1 MTNGTT
7 QNGTLE
13 PLYQLDVLGPGYEQ
27 ATLDFPDDYEGQV
40 TATLIRKK
48 AAQTTPK
55 AVLYIHGFI
64 DYFFQTEMAERFNQ
78 HGFDFY
84 ALDLRKYGRSHL
96 PHQKYYN
103 VREMSEYDAEISQ
116 ALDIIGAEGHDAVLL
131 CGHSTGG
138 LTTTLYAAHHPD
150 HPLIKA
156 LWVNSPFY
164 DFNMN
169 PIKKKLGLP
178 NLSRVGKI
186 CPDLKFPSELN
197 KWYVTS
203 LHHSLKGEWDF
214 NLEWK
219 QITYPMVRLSF
230 VRAIFEAQKEIHQGV
245 SLNVPTLVMHSH
257 QTKNPKKWHKYA
269 QTSDVILDVKHIK
282 KYAKKIKGDVT
293 ICEIKDGLHDLVLS
307 EKSVR
312 ETVYQ
317 QLFEWLKQ
325 KGL

>member
-1 MTNGTT
+1 MTNSTT
-7 QNGTLE
+7 E
-13 PLYQLDVLGPGYEQ
+13 PVYQLDVLGSGYEQ
-27 ATLDFPDDYEGQV
+27 ATLNFPDDYEGEV

-48 AAQTTPK
+48 AAQPTSK

-64 DYFFQTEMAERFNQ
+64 DYFFQTEMAEQFNQ

-84 ALDLRKYGRSHL
+84 ALDLRKYGRSYL

-103 VREMSEYDAEISQ
+103 VREIAEYDAEIDQ
-116 ALDIIGAEGHDAVLL
+116 ALAIIGAEGHDAVLL
-131 CGHSTGG
+131 SGHSTGG
-138 LTTTLYAAHHPD
+138 LTTTLYTAHHPD

-169 PIKKKLGLP
+169 PIKKKLGIP

-197 KWYVTS
+197 KWYVPS
-203 LHHSLKGEWDF
+203 LHKSMHGEWDF

-219 QITYPMVRLSF
+219 QPTYPLVRLSF
-230 VRAIFEAQKEIHQGV
+230 VRAIYEAQKEIHQGV
-245 SLNVPTLVMHSH
+245 SLNVPALVMHSD
-257 QTKNPKKWHKYA
+257 QTKNPKKWHRYA
-269 QTSDVILDVKHIK
+269 QTTDVILDVKHID
-282 KYAKKIKGDVT
+282 KYARKMKGDITISKIKN
-293 ICEIKDGLHDLVLS
+293 GLHDLVLS
-307 EKSVR
+307 EQPVR
-312 ETVYQ
+312 ENVYQ
-317 QLFEWLKQ
+317 QLFDWLAL

>member
-1 MTNGTT
+1 MTEQTI
-7 QNGTLE
+7 E
-13 PLYQLDVLGPGYEQ
+13 PLYQLDVLGSGYEQ

-40 TATLIRKK
+40 TATLVRKK
-48 AAQTTPK
+48 AQQATRK

-64 DYFFQTEMAERFNQ
+64 DYFFQTEMAEQFNQ

-103 VREMSEYDAEISQ
+103 VREIAEYDAEITQ

-131 CGHSTGG
+131 SGHSTGG

-186 CPDLKFPSELN
+186 CPDLEFPSELN

-203 LHHSLKGEWDF
+203 LHKNLKGEWYF

-219 QITYPMVRLSF
+219 KTTYPWVRLSF

-245 SLNVPTLVMHSH
+245 TLNVPALVMHSD
-257 QTKNPKKWHKYA
+257 QSKNPKKWHKNV
-269 QTSDVILDVKHIK
+269 QTSDVILDVKHID
-282 KYAKKIKGDVT
+282 KYARKIKGDVT
-293 ICEIKDGLHDLVLS
+293 ISEVKNGVHDLILS

-312 ETVYQ
+312 EHVYQ
-317 QLFEWLKQ
+317 QLFAWLKQ

>member
-1 MTNGTT
+1 MTKQIT
-7 QNGTLE
+7 E
-13 PLYQLDVLGPGYEQ
+13 PLYQLDVLGSGYEQ
-27 ATLDFPDDYEGQV
+27 TTLNFPDDYEGQV
-40 TATLIRKK
+40 TATLVRKK
-48 AAQTTPK
+48 AEQSTSK

-64 DYFFQTEMAERFNQ
+64 DYFFQTEMAEQFNQ

-103 VREMSEYDAEISQ
+103 LREIAEYDAEITE
-116 ALDIIGAEGHDAVLL
+116 ALDIIAAERHDAVLL

-138 LTTTLYAAHHPD
+138 LTTTLYAAHHPN

-156 LWVNSPFY
+156 LWLNSPFY
-164 DFNMN
+164 DFNMH
-169 PIKKKLGLP
+169 PIKKKLGVP

-197 KWYVTS
+197 KWYVAS
-203 LHHSLKGEWDF
+203 LHKSMHGEWDF

-219 QITYPMVRLSF
+219 PASYPMVRLSF

-245 SLNVPTLVMHSH
+245 KLNVPALVMHSH
-257 QTKNPKKWHKYA
+257 QTKNPKKWHKDA
-269 QTSDVILDVKHIK
+269 QNSDVILNVKHIE

-293 ICEIKDGLHDLVLS
+293 VNKIHNGLHDLVLS

-312 ETVYQ
+312 ENVYQ
-317 QLFEWLKQ
+317 QLFAWLKQ

>member
-1 MTNGTT
+1 MTNGTI
-7 QNGTLE
+7 E
-13 PLYQLDVLGPGYEQ
+13 PLYQLDVLGQGYEQ

-48 AAQTTPK
+48 TVQSTQK

-103 VREMSEYDAEISQ
+103 VREIAEYDAEITQ
-116 ALDIIGAEGHDAVLL
+116 ALDIISAEGHDTVLL

-203 LHHSLKGEWDF
+203 LHNSLKGEWDF

-219 QITYPMVRLSF
+219 PKTYPMVRLSF
-230 VRAIFEAQKEIHQGV
+230 VRAIYEAQKEIHQGV
-245 SLNVPTLVMHSH
+245 SLNIPTLVMHSH
-257 QTKNPKKWHKYA
+257 QSKNPKKWHKYA
-269 QTSDVILDVKHIK
+269 QTSDVILDVKHID
-282 KYAKKIKGDVT
+282 KYAKKMKGDVT
-293 ICEIKDGLHDLVLS
+293 IREIKNGLHDLVLS

-312 ETVYQ
+312 ENVYH

>member
-1 MTNGTT
+1 MTEQTI
-7 QNGTLE
+7 E
-13 PLYQLDVLGPGYEQ
+13 PLYQLDVLGSGYEQ

-40 TATLIRKK
+40 TATLVRKK
-48 AAQTTPK
+48 AQQATRK

-64 DYFFQTEMAERFNQ
+64 DYFFQTEMAEQFNQ

-103 VREMSEYDAEISQ
+103 VREIAEYDAEITQ
-116 ALDIIGAEGHDAVLL
+116 ALEIMGVEGHDAVLL

-186 CPDLKFPSELN
+186 CPDLEFPSELN

-203 LHHSLKGEWDF
+203 LHKSLKGEWDF

-219 QITYPMVRLSF
+219 KTTYPLVRLSF
-230 VRAIFEAQKEIHQGV
+230 IRAIFEAQKEIHQGV
-245 SLNVPTLVMHSH
+245 TLNVPALVMHSD
-257 QTKNPKKWHKYA
+257 QTKNPKKWHKHA
-269 QTSDVILDVKHIK
+269 QSSDVILDVKHID
-282 KYAKKIKGDVT
+282 KYARKMKGDVT
-293 ICEIKDGLHDLVLS
+293 ISEIKGGLHDLVLS

-312 ETVYQ
+312 DQVYQ
-317 QLFEWLKQ
+317 QLFQWLDS

>member
-1 MTNGTT
+1 MTKQIT
-7 QNGTLE
+7 E
-13 PLYQLDVLGPGYEQ
+13 PLYQPDVLGSGYEQ
-27 ATLDFPDDYEGQV
+27 ATLNFPDDYEGQV
-40 TATLIRKK
+40 TATLVRKK
-48 AAQTTPK
+48 AEHATSK

-64 DYFFQTEMAERFNQ
+64 DYFFQTEMAEQFNQ

-103 VREMSEYDAEISQ
+103 VRDIAEYNAEITE
-116 ALDIIGAEGHDAVLL
+116 ALDIIAAERHDAVLL

-156 LWVNSPFY
+156 LWLNSPFY
-164 DFNMN
+164 DFNMH
-169 PIKKKLGLP
+169 PIKKKLGVP

-197 KWYVTS
+197 KWYGAS
-203 LHHSLKGEWDF
+203 LHKSMHGEWDF

-219 QITYPMVRLSF
+219 QASYPMVRLSF
-230 VRAIFEAQKEIHQGV
+230 VRAIFEAQKEIHQGIK
-245 SLNVPTLVMHSH
+245 LNIPALVMHSH
-257 QTKNPKKWHKYA
+257 QTKNPKKWHKDA
-269 QTSDVILDVKHIK
+269 QTSDVILNVKHIE

-293 ICEIKDGLHDLVLS
+293 ISKIHNGLHDLVLS

-312 ETVYQ
+312 ENVYQ

>member
-1 MTNGTT
+1 MTEQTI
-7 QNGTLE
+7 E
-13 PLYQLDVLGPGYEQ
+13 PLYQLDVLGSGYEQ

-40 TATLIRKK
+40 TATLVRKK
-48 AAQTTPK
+48 AQHATRK

-64 DYFFQTEMAERFNQ
+64 DYFFQTEMAEQFNQ

-103 VREMSEYDAEISQ
+103 VREIAEYDAEITQ

-131 CGHSTGG
+131 SGHSTGG

-186 CPDLKFPSELN
+186 CPDLEFPSELN

-203 LHHSLKGEWDF
+203 LHKNLKGEWYF

-219 QITYPMVRLSF
+219 KTTYPWVRLSF

-245 SLNVPTLVMHSH
+245 TLNVPALVMHSD
-257 QTKNPKKWHKYA
+257 QSKNPKKWHKNV
-269 QTSDVILDVKHIK
+269 QTSDVILDVKHID
-282 KYAKKIKGDVT
+282 KYARKIKGDVT
-293 ICEIKDGLHDLVLS
+293 ISEVKNGVHDLILS

-312 ETVYQ
+312 EHVYQ
-317 QLFEWLKQ
+317 QLFAWLKQ

>member
-1 MTNGTT
+1 MTKQIT
-7 QNGTLE
+7 E
-13 PLYQLDVLGPGYEQ
+13 PLYQPDVLGSGYEQ
-27 ATLDFPDDYEGQV
+27 TTLNFPDDYEGQV
-40 TATLIRKK
+40 TATLVRKK
-48 AAQTTPK
+48 AEQSTAK

-64 DYFFQTEMAERFNQ
+64 DYFFQTEMAEQFNQ

-103 VREMSEYDAEISQ
+103 LREIAEYDAEITE
-116 ALDIIGAEGHDAVLL
+116 ALDIIAAERHDTVLL

-156 LWVNSPFY
+156 LWLNSPFY
-164 DFNMN
+164 DFNMH
-169 PIKKKLGLP
+169 PIKKKLGVP

-197 KWYVTS
+197 KWYVAS
-203 LHHSLKGEWDF
+203 LHKSMHGEWDF

-219 QITYPMVRLSF
+219 PASYPMVRLSF

-245 SLNVPTLVMHSH
+245 KLNIPALVMHSH
-257 QTKNPKKWHKYA
+257 QTKNPKKWHKDA
-269 QTSDVILDVKHIK
+269 QNSDVILNVKHIE

-293 ICEIKDGLHDLVLS
+293 VNKIHNGLHDLVLS

-312 ETVYQ
+312 ENVYQ
-317 QLFEWLKQ
+317 QLFAWLKQ

>member
-1 MTNGTT
+1 MTEQTI
-7 QNGTLE
+7 E
-13 PLYQLDVLGPGYEQ
+13 PLYQLDVLGSGYEQ

-40 TATLIRKK
+40 TATLVRKK
-48 AAQTTPK
+48 AEHATRK

-64 DYFFQTEMAERFNQ
+64 DYFFQTEMAEQFNQ

-103 VREMSEYDAEISQ
+103 VREMAEYDAEITQ
-116 ALDIIGAEGHDAVLL
+116 ALEIMGAEGHDAVLL

-169 PIKKKLGLP
+169 LIQKKLGLP

-186 CPDLKFPSELN
+186 CPDLEFPSELN

-203 LHHSLKGEWDF
+203 LHKSLKGEWDF

-219 QITYPMVRLSF
+219 KTTYPLVRLSF
-230 VRAIFEAQKEIHQGV
+230 IRAIFEAQKEIHQGV
-245 SLNVPTLVMHSH
+245 TLNVPALVMHSN
-257 QTKNPKKWHKYA
+257 QTKNPKKWHKHA
-269 QTSDVILDVKHIK
+269 QSSDVILDVKHID
-282 KYAKKIKGDVT
+282 KYSRKMKGDVT
-293 ICEIKDGLHDLVLS
+293 ISEIKGGLHDLVLS

-312 ETVYQ
+312 DQVYQ
-317 QLFEWLKQ
+317 QLFKWLES